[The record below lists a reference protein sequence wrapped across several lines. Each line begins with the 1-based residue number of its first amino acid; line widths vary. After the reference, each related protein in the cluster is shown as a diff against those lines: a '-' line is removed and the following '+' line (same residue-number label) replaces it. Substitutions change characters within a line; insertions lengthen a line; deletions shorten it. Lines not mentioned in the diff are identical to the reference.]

1 MRPYKIEQSVVA
13 YIEKE
18 KTVKEKIN
26 TKSLLKFIIC
36 SLIGIT
42 MFLVPIPQNGT
53 FTTLLDYVKSFLK
66 NLFGGSLSYILLVIV
81 AGSAIMS
88 LYDYIFKPEWIRK
101 NHYLKKAFSTT
112 PLYLISKL
120 IGAVVVVMVVLGV
133 GPEFIT
139 SVDTGITMVDLC
151 CTLLCIV
158 IGFSFFLPFLTDCGI
173 MEFLGVILKPVV
185 RPLFKVPGRASVDLI
200 ASWFGASN
208 AAVILTR
215 EQYMKGFYTK
225 REAGYIMTNFS
236 LVSIPFCLLV
246 ADTIGIANL
255 FPAFYLTICVVGI
268 LLAVIIARI
277 PPIRTLPDTYQE
289 QVGKQINEEVPNEK
303 GIFKYALEKSCERAE
318 KFTAKDVISGGFE
331 VVVGM
336 FFDLIPIVLAWGTV
350 ALIIATY
357 TPVFDWISYPM
368 GLYLQLFGVEEAFA
382 VAPASLV
389 GFTDMFI
396 PALLITGIESV
407 KTKFIIGV
415 LSLVQIIYLTEV
427 GAIIIKSE
435 IPLNFWK
442 LLILFLERT
451 IIAIPLIVLMTNL
464 LL

>member
-1 MRPYKIEQSVVA
+1 
-13 YIEKE
+13 
-18 KTVKEKIN
+18 
-26 TKSLLKFIIC
+26 
-36 SLIGIT
+36 
-42 MFLVPIPQNGT
+42 
-53 FTTLLDYVKSFLK
+53 
-66 NLFGGSLSYILLVIV
+66 
-81 AGSAIMS
+81 
-88 LYDYIFKPEWIRK
+88 
-101 NHYLKKAFSTT
+101 
-112 PLYLISKL
+112 
-120 IGAVVVVMVVLGV
+120 
-133 GPEFIT
+133 
-139 SVDTGITMVDLC
+139 
-151 CTLLCIV
+151 
-158 IGFSFFLPFLTDCGI
+158 

-236 LVSIPFCLLV
+236 LVSIPFCLMI

-255 FPAFYLTICVVGI
+255 FPAFYLCICIVGI

-277 PPIRTLPDTYQE
+277 PPISKLPDTYQE
-289 QVGKQINEEVPNEK
+289 SVGSRIDEEVPEEK
-303 GIFKYALEKSCERAE
+303 GMLAHALEMSCKRAE
-318 KFTAKDVISGGFE
+318 EFNVKTVLSGGFE
-331 VVVGM
+331 VVMGM
-336 FFDLIPIVLAWGTV
+336 LFDLIPIVLSWGTA

-368 GLYLQLFGVEEAFA
+368 GLYLQVLGVEEAFA
-382 VAPASLV
+382 VAPATLV

-396 PALLITGIESV
+396 PVLLIGAVQSV

-435 IPLNFWK
+435 IPLNLWK
-442 LLILFLERT
+442 LFVIFLERT
-451 IIAIPLIVLMTNL
+451 IIAIPLIVLFANL
-464 LL
+464 FL

>member
-1 MRPYKIEQSVVA
+1 M
-13 YIEKE
+13 KE
-18 KTVKEKIN
+18 KSIN
-26 TKSLLKFIIC
+26 SKNLLKFILG
-36 SLIGIT
+36 SLVGII
-42 MFLVPIPQNGT
+42 MFLVPIPQGES
-53 FTTLLDYVKSFLK
+53 FTTLLDFIKSFLK
-66 NLFGGSLSYILLVIV
+66 DLFGGSLVYILLVIV
-81 AGSAIMS
+81 VVSAILS
-88 LYDYIFKPEWIRK
+88 LYDYICKPDWIRK
-101 NHYLKKAFSTT
+101 NHYLKKGFSTT
-112 PLYLISKL
+112 PFYLVSKI
-120 IGAVVVVMVVLGV
+120 IGAIVAVMVVFGI
-133 GPEFIT
+133 GPEVII
-139 SVDTGITMVDLC
+139 SIDTGATMIDLC

-185 RPLFKVPGRASVDLI
+185 RPLFRVPGRASVDLI

-236 LVSIPFCLLV
+236 LVSIPFCLLI

-255 FPAFYLTICVVGI
+255 FPAFYLCICVTGVV
-268 LLAVIIARI
+268 LAIIGGRI
-277 PPIRTLPDTYQE
+277 PPLSKIPDTYQE
-289 QVGKQINEEVPNEK
+289 KAGKQLNEEVPQEK
-303 GIFKYALEKSCERAE
+303 GILGYALEMSCKRAE
-318 KFTAKDVISGGFE
+318 KFGVKGVLSGGFE
-331 VVVGM
+331 VVMGM
-336 FFDLIPIVLAWGTV
+336 FFDLIPIVIAWGTI
-350 ALIIATY
+350 ALMIATY

-368 GLYLQLFGVEEAFA
+368 GLYLQLLGVEEAFA
-382 VAPASLV
+382 VAPASLI

-396 PALLITGIESV
+396 PALLITGVESV

-442 LLILFLERT
+442 LLIIFLERT
-451 IIAIPLIVLMTNL
+451 IIAIPIIVLMANL
-464 LL
+464 ML

>member
-1 MRPYKIEQSVVA
+1 MDTYDKERE
-13 YIEKE
+13 EK
-18 KTVKEKIN
+18 VKESSIN
-26 TKSLLKFIIC
+26 TKNIFKFIIC
-36 SLIGIT
+36 SLIGIS
-42 MFLVPIPQNGT
+42 MFLLPVPKDGT
-53 FTTLLDYVKSFLK
+53 FTTLLDYIKNFLAD
-66 NLFGGSLSYILLVIV
+66 LFGGSLPYILMVMIV
-81 AGSAIMS
+81 VSAIMS
-88 LYDYIFKPEWIRK
+88 VYDYICKPDWIRK

-112 PLYLISKL
+112 LFYLISKV
-120 IGAVVVVMVVLGV
+120 IGAVVVVLVVLNI

-139 SVDTGITMVDLC
+139 SVDTGATMVDLC
-151 CTLLCIV
+151 CTLFCIV

-236 LVSIPFCLLV
+236 LVSIPFCLLI
-246 ADTIGIANL
+246 AETIGIADK

-268 LLAVIIARI
+268 LLAIIIARI
-277 PPIRTLPDTYQE
+277 PPIRTIPDTYQE
-289 QVGKQINEEVPNEK
+289 KVGKQINEEVPNEK
-303 GIFKYALEKSCERAE
+303 GIFNYALELSCKRAD
-318 KFTAKDVISGGFE
+318 KFNAKDVVKGGFE

-336 FFDLIPIVLAWGTV
+336 FFDLIPIVISWGTV

-368 GLYLQLFGVEEAFA
+368 GLYLQLLGVEEAFT
-382 VAPASLV
+382 VAPAALI

-396 PALLITGIESV
+396 PALLITGVASV

-442 LLILFLERT
+442 LLIVFLERT
-451 IIAIPLIVLMTNL
+451 IIAIPLIVLMANL